1 MDQRIQFV
9 LERRSGDVN
18 MAALCRAFGISRQ
31 TGYKWLRRFAE
42 VGQLAALAEHS
53 RRPHSHP
60 RTTPMKLQRIVV
72 QARRQHPHWGPRKL
86 RAWLSGRGV
95 DPPAAS
101 TIGEILK
108 RAGLVAARR
117 RRRRAT
123 PSALPFSTC
132 TAPNQVWCID
142 FKGEFR
148 TGDGQWCIPLT
159 ITDAFSRF
167 IVCCVAGAATDGA
180 TVRRILSRIFR
191 DLGLPSAF
199 PQRQRPTVR
208 HHRPGWFVEPVRL
221 VAQARHQSR
230 AHRAWQAAA
239 ERSPR
244 AHAPDAE
251 VRDRE
256 PAGANAPRTTAARFD
271 RFLCRFNNE
280 RPHEALGNA
289 TPASLYT
296 PSSRRLPM
304 LIPSFQYPF
313 CETRLV
319 DESGAIRWGRRRL
332 FIGGALANEVVGVQ
346 RVGEHYLEILFG
358 PITLGILDE
367 QQLHRGLLRYRVDH
381 RKVSARY
388 PV

>member
-72 QARRQHPHWGPRKL
+72 QARRQHPHWGARKL

-101 TIGEILK
+101 TIGAILQ

-167 IVCCVAGAATDGA
+167 IVCCVAVAATDGA

-191 DLGLPSAF
+191 ELGLPSAF
-199 PQRQRPTVR
+199 
-208 HHRPGWFVEPVRL
+208 
-221 VAQARHQSR
+221 
-230 AHRAWQAAA
+230 
-239 ERSPR
+239 RSDNGPPF
-244 AHAPDAE
+244 ATTG
-251 VRDRE
+251 
-256 PAGANAPRTTAARFD
+256 PAGLSSLSAWWLKLGISHERIEPGKPQQNGRHERMHLTLKCETASPPAPTLLAQQRRFD